1 MAGASNLRAEKGAIY
16 VKSSGNDWA
25 TTNNANNDSD
35 MPNWD
40 ANFDY
45 QTSEPEVITVGA
57 LNADDTRSSY
67 STPGASL
74 WISSYGGEYG
84 YNQSHFN
91 SQGVNWNGE
100 TSRLNP
106 AIMTTDQS
114 SCSKGY
120 VSSNADGVSGYE
132 PNEFND
138 FSGDYSGNSS
148 CNYTSNFNGTSS
160 AAPNVSGV
168 IALMLEKNP
177 NLTWRDVRHIL
188 ASTATQVDASSSK
201 TVQGIYQYLS
211 IIHI

>member
-1 MAGASNLRAEKGAIY
+1 MAGASGLRAGKGAIY
-16 VKSSGNDWA
+16 VKSSGNDWS
-25 TTNNANNDSD
+25 TTNNNYNDDD

-45 QTSEPEVITVGA
+45 SSSEPEVISVGA

-91 SQGVNWNGE
+91 SQGVSWNGE
-100 TSRLNP
+100 TNRLNP

-132 PNEFND
+132 TNAFND
-138 FSGDYSGNSS
+138 FSGYYYVNYSL
-148 CNYTSNFNGTSS
+148 NYTSN
-160 AAPNVSGV
+160 
-168 IALMLEKNP
+168 
-177 NLTWRDVRHIL
+177 
-188 ASTATQVDASSSK
+188 
-201 TVQGIYQYLS
+201 
-211 IIHI
+211 